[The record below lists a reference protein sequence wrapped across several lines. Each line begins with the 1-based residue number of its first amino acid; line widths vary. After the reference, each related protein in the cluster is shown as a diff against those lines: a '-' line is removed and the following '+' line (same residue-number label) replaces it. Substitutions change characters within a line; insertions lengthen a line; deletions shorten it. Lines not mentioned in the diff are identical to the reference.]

1 MGVSVLTRLTCYP
14 SIKLSTIESR
24 CTPPVRKLSFRSIT
38 ERMEAGRIVATAI
51 ESGHVGQHLE
61 VLDLDYCNLG
71 HTGLATV
78 VTKAVELKG
87 TFHLLRRFVIGCR
100 SLTRPSR

>member
-1 MGVSVLTRLTCYP
+1 MGVSVLIRLTCYP

-38 ERMEAGRIVATAI
+38 ERMEAGRILTNAI

-61 VLDLDYCNLG
+61 VLDLDPCNLG
-71 HTGLATV
+71 HMGLATR
-78 VTKAVELKG
+78 TKAQLARAE
-87 TFHLLRRFVIGCR
+87 
-100 SLTRPSR
+100 SLAIRPEVGGVY